1 MSFKNYKDKIDEG
14 DTVILYLSNNLHAI
28 EVRPEI
34 TNKKGEIVENVYQTT
49 FGALKVRNL
58 IGVEYGSRV
67 ELSKGWGHVL
77 QPTPELWSL
86 TLPHRTQ
93 IIYTPD
99 ISMILLQL
107 DLVPGSVV
115 IEAGTGSGSLTH
127 ALIRRVRPNGH
138 VYTFD
143 FHDHRAKLARE
154 EFEAHGIAEYVTA
167 QHRDVLEQGFGDEL
181 NGKAD
186 AVFLDLPKPWAGV
199 PHAVSA
205 IKDEGGRFCSFSP
218 CIEQVQRTCI
228 ALEQNGFQDIITMEV
243 LQTELKV
250 SRRTVPVRDLS
261 FLKHKSCDNPVEEKP
276 SSDKNFIVGAWPT
289 STPGHTGYLTVATL
303 PPAFIRT
310 KTIPAKTENGKDENP
325 PDKYERKS
333 DSDSGEDK
341 LVVDENRL

>member
-14 DTVILYLSNNLHAI
+14 DIVILYLSNNVHAI

-34 TNKKGEIVENVYQTT
+34 KNKKGDLVENVFQTT
-49 FGALKVRNL
+49 FGALKVKNL

-77 QPTPELWSL
+77 QPTPELWSV

-107 DLVPGSVV
+107 DLVPGCVV

-127 ALIRRVRPNGH
+127 ALIRRVRPHGH
-138 VYTFD
+138 VHTFD
-143 FHDHRAKLARE
+143 FHEHRASIARD

-167 QHRDVLEQGFGDEL
+167 KHRDVLEHGFGEEL

-186 AVFLDLPKPWAGV
+186 AVFLDLPAPWLGV
-199 PHAVSA
+199 PHAVVA
-205 IKDEGGRFCSFSP
+205 MKEIGGRFCSFSP
-218 CIEQVQRTCI
+218 CIEQVQRTCL
-228 ALEQNGFQDIITMEV
+228 ALTNNGFQELATLEV
-243 LQTELKV
+243 LQTEIKV
-250 SRRTVPVRDLS
+250 TRRTIPVRDLS
-261 FLKHKSCDNPVEEKP
+261 FLKHKSSENPVDEKP
-276 SSDKNFIVGAWPT
+276 TSDTNYVVGAWPP

-303 PPAFIRT
+303 PPLFLR
-310 KTIPAKTENGKDENP
+310 
-325 PDKYERKS
+325 DKKS
-333 DSDSGEDK
+333 KAEVSSNEKSVLSED
-341 LVVDENRL
+341 DAAMETST